1 MEKEKV
7 ELTGEQKVK
16 VISGLIVGLF
26 FIWLFFIPS
35 CDGEEPL
42 NEKYTKSTALIESRQ
57 FVEKRL
63 KSPSSADFSF
73 ESEKSV
79 IKVND
84 TTFIVTGYVD
94 SQNSF
99 GAELRSN
106 YSCKI
111 TYLDKIGK
119 VQCDD
124 LVIE

>member
-1 MEKEKV
+1 MKKEKV
-7 ELTGEQKVK
+7 ELSKQDKIKT
-16 VISGLIVGLF
+16 ISVLIVIVIILIF
-26 FIWLFFIPS
+26 WIRS
-35 CDGEEPL
+35 CGEEPL
-42 NEKYTKSTALIESRQ
+42 SEKYKKSTALIESRQ
-57 FVEKRL
+57 FVEKRI

-79 IKVND
+79 IRVND

-99 GAELRSN
+99 GAKLRSN

-124 LVIE
+124 LIIE